1 MSENQSLDRLDV
13 KDIEQSIA
21 RMLKRAS
28 GQKDQ
33 SVKRDGKFLQK
44 KISAQF

>member
-1 MSENQSLDRLDV
+1 MNQSDQNTEHGRLEV
-13 KDIEQSIA
+13 KNIEQSID

-33 SVKRDGKFLQK
+33 TVKRDGIYLRK
-44 KISAQF
+44 KI

>member
-1 MSENQSLDRLDV
+1 MNQSDRLEV
-13 KDIEQSIA
+13 KDIEQSID

-33 SVKRDGKFLQK
+33 TVKRDGIYLKKK
-44 KISAQF
+44 KIIFV